1 LKMINT
7 PQFNR
12 LRNIE
17 QIGRAYFVFPGACHN
32 LFEHSIGYFAKVL
45 KMKQPELHFTDQDIL
60 CVQIVGLCHDLG
72 HEPFSHLFD
81 GKFISKTNIEWKVRH
96 ISSISVS
103 VTYDLLNNHK
113 SETSKK
119 HSQPVCADFRG
130 NMSWNPFFCF
140 CFISVMKCL
149 RS

>member
-1 LKMINT
+1 MINT

-32 LFEHSIGYFAKVL
+32 RFEHSIGVAHLAGEFAKVL

-81 GKFISKTNIEWKVRH
+81 GKFISKTNIEWK
-96 ISSISVS
+96 I
-103 VTYDLLNNHK
+103 
-113 SETSKK
+113 
-119 HSQPVCADFRG
+119 
-130 NMSWNPFFCF
+130 
-140 CFISVMKCL
+140 KCL
-149 RS
+149 TEYLFILPKSPFHNLQPMIPSKWKVVLKWRLQRDFSKES